1 MSLGEIR
8 QALKEIFA
16 SLRKKYLPLIAIG
29 MGGSS
34 GLVVKGGGTRIL
46 DEHFSHYFVAKLYS
60 LIEKTKTKHKEAG
73 VSPFKKLAIEGLP
86 IFLIP
91 SRIHILAK

>member
-46 DEHFSHYFVAKLYS
+46 DEYFSHYFVAKLYS

-73 VSPFKKLAIEGLP
+73 VSPFKKLAIEGLL